1 MNYNQEV
8 METLG
13 QIKPVADKIRTS
25 PRLAIYALYRLVFEK
40 DGDRTSR
47 KQLRSFRGFDFDDAS
62 DRFRTKLEYSA
73 AFSIGDLTSMC
84 NILGLDYAGTKEE
97 LRQKIIR
104 ALMDIQS
111 LTLQEDDDDAEAEDE
126 FDEPEALEEPQQRQ
140 QVRVERIGNVGSRR
154 TNDDLSSL
162 SGNDSEG
169 SDQNIPRHRGQNS
182 SRITFNFKDV
192 KDTIRAFDG
201 SDHYPIE
208 KWILDFEELAALF
221 EWNNIQKL
229 VFARKSLKG
238 VAKVFVRGLS
248 ITQSWEKLKAALKEE
263 FSRKVS
269 SADIHR
275 KLAKRKLKKDE
286 NLQEYYLA
294 MRELASQGNIDVES
308 VIQYIV
314 DGIPENSSKVVLYGA
329 RDYNEFRARLRTY
342 ERIQER
348 GAISSRSNQKKE
360 LAAIMDTKRSEIQS
374 YYRDKTIFVTGASGF
389 MGKVLLEKLLYC
401 CSEIDKIYIL
411 IRSKKGHNIDIR
423 LSNIFDLPL
432 FQRIKMEKP
441 NVLQKVIPLNGDITS
456 DNLGLTEEQ
465 RERLINEVHVV
476 FHCAASTRFDLKLK
490 DAIEMNTISTK
501 RVLDLA
507 KQMKQLECF
516 LHVSTTFSHV
526 EQEELAERIYD
537 SPHNPHDVMK
547 IVQWLDE
554 EAIDLLT
561 PKLMHPHPNSY
572 TYSKC
577 LAETLVVNEYPNLP
591 CCIVR
596 PSLVAVT
603 CRTSA

>member
-1 MNYNQEV
+1 
-8 METLG
+8 
-13 QIKPVADKIRTS
+13 
-25 PRLAIYALYRLVFEK
+25 
-40 DGDRTSR
+40 
-47 KQLRSFRGFDFDDAS
+47 
-62 DRFRTKLEYSA
+62 
-73 AFSIGDLTSMC
+73 DLTSMC

-126 FDEPEALEEPQQRQ
+126 FDEPEAPEEPQQRQ
-140 QVRVERIGNVGSRR
+140 QVRVERIGNVGSLR

-192 KDTIRAFDG
+192 
-201 SDHYPIE
+201 
-208 KWILDFEELAALF
+208 
-221 EWNNIQKL
+221 QKL

-423 LSNIFDLPL
+423 LSNIFDLPVRYCGNPVNSFL
-432 FQRIKMEKP
+432 S
-441 NVLQKVIPLNGDITS
+441 NV
-456 DNLGLTEEQ
+456 
-465 RERLINEVHVV
+465 
-476 FHCAASTRFDLKLK
+476 A
-490 DAIEMNTISTK
+490 
-501 RVLDLA
+501 
-507 KQMKQLECF
+507 
-516 LHVSTTFSHV
+516 
-526 EQEELAERIYD
+526 
-537 SPHNPHDVMK
+537 
-547 IVQWLDE
+547 
-554 EAIDLLT
+554 
-561 PKLMHPHPNSY
+561 
-572 TYSKC
+572 
-577 LAETLVVNEYPNLP
+577 
-591 CCIVR
+591 
-596 PSLVAVT
+596 
-603 CRTSA
+603 